1 LHNLASVDIGLKYD
15 AKLLTPKEVK
25 LASGVSS
32 MLMQNKFNNGS
43 LTIAIASDKVTDIDG
58 DLLFITF
65 DIANNVRGTVNSQI
79 SFSKLSINEVDL
91 SSSAINRDIIIN
103 GKPTEFALDQNY
115 PNPFNPTTTIRYQ
128 IPEDASHITLRVY
141 NSIGELVSTLVDQTQ
156 STGDYQVEWNG
167 TNNIGVPVANGMY
180 IYRITA
186 TGNKNF
192 TSVKKMLLMK

>member
-1 LHNLASVDIGLKYD
+1 
-15 AKLLTPKEVK
+15 
-25 LASGVSS
+25 
-32 MLMQNKFNNGS
+32 MLMQNKFASGS
-43 LTIAIASDKVTDIDG
+43 INIAMASNKLIDADD

-65 DIANNVRGTVNSQI
+65 DIAGNVRGVVKSQI
-79 SFSKLSINEVDL
+79 TFTKLLINEVDL
-91 SSSAINRDIIIN
+91 SSSAINRDLTIN

-141 NSIGELVSTLVDQTQ
+141 NSIGELVSTLVNGTQ
-156 STGDYQVEWNG
+156 SAGEYQIEWNG
-167 TNNIGVPVANGMY
+167 TNDFGVPVANGMY
-180 IYRITA
+180 IYRIIA